1 MRKPFGVGG
10 AIRKGAGS
18 AGTCVQMEEDGEP
31 WELKFLKAYCGT
43 DLSLDKVCGER
54 CCTCDINLH

>member
-1 MRKPFGVGG
+1 MGG

-18 AGTCVQMEEDGEP
+18 ADTCIRLQMEEDGDP

-43 DLSLDKVCGER
+43 DLSLDKVCGE
-54 CCTCDINLH
+54 